1 MHWLDWLAIAVYF
14 ALLILIGVQ
23 TMRRVST
30 ADDFAVAGNRI
41 IWPVFF
47 GSLAAAFLGGG
58 ASLGVAGATM
68 RDGYVYMLAFAAFG
82 LQTFLVGLFVAPRL
96 KNYRGAHTLG
106 DVMHEHYGRPA
117 RVVTGVLSVALCT
130 GILGAQAL
138 AVGTVVNATLGLPV
152 VPSVVVGMG
161 IVILYSTMGGAWA
174 VIQTDLLQFVFLG
187 VLIPVALLIGLDAVG
202 GAGALVAQLP
212 ADHMSIMG
220 DYSATQFIGLFA
232 AFLLGETLVPPYVQ
246 RTFSTP
252 DSTHA
257 RRGFALSGA
266 FSFVFFF
273 VSASIGLVALVLY
286 PDIPTDSALPT
297 VVSNLMPVGLLG
309 LVVAALL
316 AVVMSTASS
325 YINSTAVSFTDDLPP
340 AVGYAGQRPSTGHDR
355 AGGQCRRR
363 RRCHRVRTQRS
374 VHRRRAAL
382 QLHPV
387 GAHDDRAAARRGAV
401 RRALRTGG
409 PVRDRRRRCGHRA
422 LGVGPGSAVRPRR
435 PAAGSGRE
443 PDRLRR
449 RERPD
454 PHHPSAASAAAQRSG
469 IGGHLMLVVL
479 LYAAPIVAILITLWA
494 GFLGWRFYVTEV
506 LHSPEEEK

>member
-212 ADHMSIMG
+212 ADHMSVMG

-286 PDIPTDSALPT
+286 PDVPTDSALPT

-316 AVVMSTASS
+316 AVVMSTASG
-325 YINSTAVSFTDDLPP
+325 YINSTAVSFTDDL
-340 AVGYAGQRPSTGHDR
+340 YRPLSG
-355 AGGQCRRR
+355 A
-363 RRCHRVRTQRS
+363 
-374 VHRRRAAL
+374 
-382 QLHPV
+382 PV
-387 GAHDDRAAARRGAV
+387 G
-401 RRALRTGG
+401 
-409 PVRDRRRRCGHRA
+409 DRRRVTIERVVSVVVGAGATVFA
-422 LGVGPGSAVRPRR
+422 LSV
-435 PAAGSGRE
+435 
-443 PDRLRR
+443 
-449 RERPD
+449 
-454 PHHPSAASAAAQRSG
+454 PSIVDA
-469 IGGHLMLVVL
+469 L
-479 LYAAPIVAILITLWA
+479 LYSYTLWA
-494 GFLGWRFYVTEV
+494 PTMIVPLLGAVLFGARSGPAALSAIAAGAAVTGLWEWGLDRPFELDGLLPGVVANLIVFVVVSV
-506 LHSPEEEK
+506 LTRTTHPRRRQPRSVPESEAI

>member
-212 ADHMSIMG
+212 ADHMSVMG

-316 AVVMSTASS
+316 AVVMSTASG
-325 YINSTAVSFTDDLPP
+325 YINSTAVSFTDDL
-340 AVGYAGQRPSTGHDR
+340 YRPLSG
-355 AGGQCRRR
+355 A
-363 RRCHRVRTQRS
+363 
-374 VHRRRAAL
+374 
-382 QLHPV
+382 PV
-387 GAHDDRAAARRGAV
+387 G
-401 RRALRTGG
+401 
-409 PVRDRRRRCGHRA
+409 DRRRVTIERVVSVVVGAGATVFA
-422 LGVGPGSAVRPRR
+422 LSV
-435 PAAGSGRE
+435 
-443 PDRLRR
+443 
-449 RERPD
+449 
-454 PHHPSAASAAAQRSG
+454 PSIVDA
-469 IGGHLMLVVL
+469 L
-479 LYAAPIVAILITLWA
+479 LYSYTLWA
-494 GFLGWRFYVTEV
+494 PTMIVPLLGAVLFGARSGPAALSAIAAGAAVTGLWEWGLDRPFELDGLLPGVVANLIVFVVVSV
-506 LHSPEEEK
+506 LTRTTHPRRRQPRSVPESEAI